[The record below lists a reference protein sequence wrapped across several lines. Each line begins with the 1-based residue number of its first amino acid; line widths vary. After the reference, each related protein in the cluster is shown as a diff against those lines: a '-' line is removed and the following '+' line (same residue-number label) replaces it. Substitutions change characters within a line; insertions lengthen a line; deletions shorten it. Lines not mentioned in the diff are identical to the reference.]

1 MKKKIMKHFGIC
13 CVKMSIKRLIKMS
26 SKVTFTY
33 SALYRLFQNR
43 FIVIT
48 GILCGIVDFEINF

>member
-1 MKKKIMKHFGIC
+1 MKHFGIC

-33 SALYRLFQNR
+33 SALYRLFQSR